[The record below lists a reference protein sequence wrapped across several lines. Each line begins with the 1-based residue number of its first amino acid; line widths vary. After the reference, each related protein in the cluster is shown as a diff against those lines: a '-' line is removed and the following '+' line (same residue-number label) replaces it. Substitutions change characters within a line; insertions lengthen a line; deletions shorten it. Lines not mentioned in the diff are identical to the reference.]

1 MIAAS
6 TEQGST
12 AVPYIA
18 RTDRARYQRVID
30 ELAAMVP
37 QDRMARPGHMNYI
50 ISLLIRR
57 VYGES
62 MRYADHNEVAGLL
75 SCVQQEFYRRATAPY
90 EDEKIAQEGDLTD
103 L

>member
-1 MIAAS
+1 M
-6 TEQGST
+6 
-12 AVPYIA
+12 PYIA
-18 RTDRARYQRVID
+18 RKDRLQYQRALD
-30 ELAAMVP
+30 ELASLVP
-37 QDRMARPGHMNYI
+37 QERAARPGHMNYV

-62 MRYADHNEVAGLL
+62 MRYADHNEVVGLL
-75 SCVQQEFYRRATAPY
+75 NCVQQEFYRRSTVPY

>member
-1 MIAAS
+1 M
-6 TEQGST
+6 
-12 AVPYIA
+12 PYIA
-18 RTDRARYQRVID
+18 RKDRAPYQRAVN
-30 ELAAMVP
+30 ELAALVP
-37 QDRMARPGHMNYI
+37 GDRTARPGHMNYI

-62 MRYADHNEVAGLL
+62 MRYADHNEVVGLL
-75 SCVQQEFYRRATAPY
+75 NCVQQEFYRRATVPY